1 MKALCIIRQRR
12 LLHVETVML
21 MWGLTRYLENVEECS
36 EMGQREDGRGGLIFS
51 KAKCFSQLS
60 QSWVFSVLAKLM
72 LLFVEKDDLKE
83 DNFFHPNFCK
93 CHVPVLYLGP
103 NYCGFVWK
111 EEWATIFPDISVL
124 WLLSYLEIFDIVLI
138 FSLKIN
144 FSDYPYI
151 SVISFVQ

>member
-1 MKALCIIRQRR
+1 
-12 LLHVETVML
+12 
-21 MWGLTRYLENVEECS
+21 
-36 EMGQREDGRGGLIFS
+36 
-51 KAKCFSQLS
+51 
-60 QSWVFSVLAKLM
+60 M

-93 CHVPVLYLGP
+93 CHVPVPYLGP
-103 NYCGFVWK
+103 NYWEFVWK

-138 FSLKIN
+138 LSLKIN